1 MITVTYENIDDWNR
15 PVFKSI
21 KSRSRFGSLDT
32 LFPYQEGEKAVLQE
46 VSAEDLCYFGNRF
59 NCEPMGNVTEEPIE
73 IITNKE
79 AMRLSNEI

>member
-21 KSRSRFGSLDT
+21 KSRSRFGSLDI
-32 LFPYQEGEKAVLQE
+32 LFPYQEGEETVLTN
-46 VSAEDLCYFGNRF
+46 VSGKDLLYFGNRF
-59 NCEPMGNVTEEPIE
+59 NCEPMGESTEEPIE